1 PVDGNSCQHTLATT
15 RWPTLVGMTAVRR
28 SDGTRAAILKAARE
42 RFAADG
48 YERATI
54 RAIAQDAAI
63 DPSMVMR
70 YYGNKEKLFA
80 AASEL
85 DLRLPPPDTLPP
97 ARRGELLVTHFLDR
111 WEADGALAAM
121 LRVGATNQAGAER
134 LQEALAQQLI
144 PFAAAVCPEPRSA
157 PRRAIL
163 VSSQMLGMALCRYL
177 LRLPPAVRM
186 S

>member
-80 AASEL
+80 AASEFDL
-85 DLRLPPPDTLPP
+85 DLPDVSAVPRERLGAVLVGHLLD
-97 ARRGELLVTHFLDR
+97 RRGRD
-111 WEADGALAAM
+111 
-121 LRVGATNQAGAER
+121 AGPMV
-134 LQEALAQQLI
+134 L
-144 PFAAAVCPEPRSA
+144 
-157 PRRAIL
+157 
-163 VSSQMLGMALCRYL
+163 
-177 LRLPPAVRM
+177 
-186 S
+186 